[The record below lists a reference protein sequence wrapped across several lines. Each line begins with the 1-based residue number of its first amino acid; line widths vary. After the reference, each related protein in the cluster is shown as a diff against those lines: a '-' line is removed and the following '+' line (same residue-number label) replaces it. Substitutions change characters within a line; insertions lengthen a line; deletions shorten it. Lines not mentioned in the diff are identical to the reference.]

1 MRTPAWLC
9 QRRLAVLTD
18 RSSARSS
25 LATVQP
31 PTARRAFAWAFA
43 LGILAACFLTVSPG
57 IAFGQRGGGGSHGV
71 GRVGGGGGGHSSG
84 GISRAEGAVAPRP
97 RPTVVGG
104 RGASPSG
111 SPEHAGSAM
120 ASSSEIAPQVSGH
133 IGSNAARTAG
143 GEQQR
148 AESTPRNVTIGF
160 PPRSPDE
167 PRISSSASG
176 TRTTFTGEGNHFW
189 EEQARHAPTVAHQ
202 QRAMAPVPVP
212 TTPQAPLVPRDDAQP
227 ASATKQTSRDRTR
240 AMATL
245 SIGRPGVIGP
255 PHIWPPRKRSPR
267 STYGAF
273 GFFGLGFVYPSLGF
287 GLGAECD
294 SFSAEP
300 LAPDCNTLGYWN
312 GYNSDYDVNDG
323 AGADQTETPQ
333 DTEQA
338 PQEPP
343 SVYVPAPESSPEKI
357 ENEKALVVLYMKTGT
372 VYAAKDYWI
381 ADGKLHYRP
390 SYGGENTIEMDDLDL
405 QQTVDVNA
413 KSGVSFTL
421 RPQPE

>member
-9 QRRLAVLTD
+9 QRQLLL
-18 RSSARSS
+18 S
-25 LATVQP
+25 
-31 PTARRAFAWAFA
+31 
-43 LGILAACFLTVSPG
+43 ILAACALAVSPE

-71 GRVGGGGGGHSSG
+71 GHVGGGGGGHSSG

-120 ASSSEIAPQVSGH
+120 ASSSEIARQVSGH

-167 PRISSSASG
+167 PRVSLSASG

-273 GFFGLGFVYPSLGF
+273 GFFGFGFGYSSPGL

-294 SFSAEP
+294 SFSPEP

-312 GYNSDYDVNDG
+312 GYSDYDVNND
-323 AGADQTETPQ
+323 AGVDQTDAAQ

-343 SVYVPAPESSPEKI
+343 SVYVPAPETSPERI
-357 ENEKALVVLYMKTGT
+357 ENEKALVMLYMKTGT
-372 VYAAKDYWI
+372 VYAVKDYWI

-405 QQTVDVNA
+405 QQTVGVNA
-413 KSGVSFTL
+413 KSGVNFTL